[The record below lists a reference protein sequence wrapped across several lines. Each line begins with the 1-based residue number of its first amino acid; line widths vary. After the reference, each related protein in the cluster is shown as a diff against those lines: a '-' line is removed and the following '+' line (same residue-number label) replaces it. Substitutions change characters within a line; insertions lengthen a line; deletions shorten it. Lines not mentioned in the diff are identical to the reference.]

1 MKKMILIFLS
11 ACFVFSGSY
20 AQDISGTWEGLI
32 TQDEGGVAAQY
43 TFKIF
48 LKASKADEVSG
59 TAFVALEDMGI
70 YASMRFSGTFDGT
83 YLILKEEKILR
94 EKMVEDFF
102 WCLKEYRL
110 KLLSSEKLRLEGRWS
125 GYTRD
130 GSCVPGEI
138 YLTKSIPRV

>member
-1 MKKMILIFLS
+1 MKKIILILLS
-11 ACFVFSGSY
+11 VCLAAGSY
-20 AQDISGTWEGLI
+20 AQDIAGTWEGVI
-32 TQDEGGVAAQY
+32 TQDEGGVAATY

-48 LKASKADEVSG
+48 LKTSKTKEVSG
-59 TAFVALEDMGI
+59 TAFVALEDMDI

-83 YLILKEEKILR
+83 YLDLKEEKILR

-102 WCLKEYRL
+102 WCLKEYQL
-110 KLLSSEKLRLEGRWS
+110 KLLPGEKLRLEGRWS

-130 GSCVPGEI
+130 GGCVPGEI